1 MVISDDSPLR
11 SARVVLFYVLAGVSW
26 VAIHTLLDEHA
37 PWWVLFLVAV
47 AYGVAVRVV
56 VGVPRTADAE
66 SIEPP
71 PPASEL
77 PRDVPDLKLPAS
89 MPGGGRY

>member
-1 MVISDDSPLR
+1 MVFSDDSALR
-11 SARVVLFYVLAGVSW
+11 SARVVLFYVVAGASW
-26 VAIHTLLDEHA
+26 VAIRTLLDKDPA
-37 PWWVLFLVAV
+37 WWVLFLVAV
-47 AYGVAVRVV
+47 AYGVAMRV
-56 VGVPRTADAE
+56 VGVPRPADAE

>member
-1 MVISDDSPLR
+1 MTWDDSPLR
-11 SARVVLFYVLAGVSW
+11 SARVVLCYVLAGAATA
-26 VAIHTLLDEHA
+26 AIHTLLDKDPA
-37 PWWVLFLVAV
+37 WWVLFLVAV
-47 AYGVAVRVV
+47 AYGVVARV
-56 VGVPRTADAE
+56 VGVPRPADAE